1 MNADPGIIRV
11 TDTSVRDIALK
22 QACHA
27 GFYPV
32 GDIADGNQTLSGE
45 QNIDFIVGVVMRIGH
60 GPPFFCIF
68 IGYFKIFV

>member
-1 MNADPGIIRV
+1 MDAYPGIIRV

-32 GDIADGNQTLSGE
+32 GDISDGNQTLSGE
-45 QNIDFIVGVVMRIGH
+45 KNIDFIVGVVMRIGH

>member
-1 MNADPGIIRV
+1 MDADPGIIRV
-11 TDTSVRDIALK
+11 TDASVRDIALK

-32 GDIADGNQTLSGE
+32 GDIADGNQTLPGE

-68 IGYFKIFV
+68 IGYFKIFI

>member
-1 MNADPGIIRV
+1 MDAYPGIICV

-32 GDIADGNQTLSGE
+32 GGIADGNQTLPGE
-45 QNIDFIVGVVMRIGH
+45 
-60 GPPFFCIF
+60 
-68 IGYFKIFV
+68 

>member
-45 QNIDFIVGVVMRIGH
+45 QNIDFIVG
-60 GPPFFCIF
+60 
-68 IGYFKIFV
+68 